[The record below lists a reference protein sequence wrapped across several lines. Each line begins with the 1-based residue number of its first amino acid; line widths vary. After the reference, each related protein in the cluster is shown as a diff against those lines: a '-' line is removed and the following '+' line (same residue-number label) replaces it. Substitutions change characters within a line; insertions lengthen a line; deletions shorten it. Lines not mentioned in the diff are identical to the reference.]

1 MLYIIHP
8 QESAPP
14 ATATPLSAPA
24 APSPALVPAGLPG
37 RICASDFADSS
48 DMVATML
55 LTPEGLG
62 QILQGQEKH
71 FYSKGAFNLVQLV
84 LYLLKQTGPAH
95 VFLSSYS
102 IASDSLAAMK
112 RREEAGEILSIRF
125 LIDNRVRTISPKP
138 FDYLATAFEGK
149 YRCCALHAKIAL
161 IWNSEWQVAVVTSMN
176 ATHNPKLERGI
187 IYTSPEVFGFD
198 LKILEDEFD
207 QGTT

>member
-1 MLYIIHP
+1 MLVVIKDQDP
-8 QESAPP
+8 APP
-14 ATATPLSAPA
+14 APAVQPTAGK
-24 APSPALVPAGLPG
+24 V
-37 RICASDFADSS
+37 CASDFADRS

-55 LTPEGLG
+55 LSPEGLG

-102 IASDSLAAMK
+102 IAEDSLAALR
-112 RREEAGEILSIRF
+112 RREEKGELLSIRF

-138 FDYLATAFEGK
+138 FAYLATAFEGK
-149 YRCCALHAKIAL
+149 YRCCALHAKVAL
-161 IWNSEWQVAVVTSMN
+161 LWNSAWHIAVITSMN

-187 IYTSPEVFGFD
+187 IYTSKEVFDFD
-198 LKILEDEFD
+198 LKTLSDEFD
-207 QGTT
+207 NGTT